1 MPVFVNK
8 REISDDEVHR
18 EMVNHPAPDVDA
30 ARLEA
35 ARALVVRRLLLE
47 DSVAREV
54 ISAQEIDSMDDAQAE
69 EVIVKLLDR
78 VITTPEADEATCRR
92 YYDHHSKSF
101 VDKKTDRLLPYEL
114 VRPHIMQYLED
125 RAFHAAF
132 NAYLDTLMARAE
144 IVGLAA

>member
-18 EMVNHPAPDVDA
+18 EMINHPAPDVDA

-47 DSVAREV
+47 DAAAREIV
-54 ISAQEIDSMDDAQAE
+54 PATEIDSMEDGQVE
-69 EVIVKLLDR
+69 EVIAKLLDR
-78 VITTPEADEATCRR
+78 VITTPDADEATCRR
-92 YYDHHSKSF
+92 YYEHHSKSF
-101 VDKKTDRLLPYEL
+101 VDKKTDKLLPYAL
-114 VRPHIMQYLED
+114 VKPHIMQYLED

-132 NAYLDTLMARAE
+132 NAYLDTLMSRAE